1 MNDIKLHI
9 KRLYSKYK
17 TLNPYELTDEMGI
30 IVHKMYLGNTRGFC
44 YNKRRIKQI
53 FLNNELSMNIERFVL
68 AHEIGH
74 LILHP
79 NHNAPFL
86 QSTFFSMDRYE
97 MEANKFASE
106 LVITDLDLMEHW
118 EYTIDELAAFY
129 GLPREIV
136 ELRFK

>member
-30 IVHKMYLGNTRGFC
+30 IVHKMYLRNTREFC